1 MENTQ
6 GNAPTT
12 EKEAKKKEC
21 DLQNHILY
29 TQNKAYIFIPF
40 SYSSSTQNVLFCQQD
55 FQNYVNAL
63 MASKLWIRE
72 KMKTDYLLK
81 YITGKFD
88 ISPSAN
94 KPDVVYSKQKKMAAY
109 FEAIKANRGYI
120 RNEETHTPDF
130 DAVQC
135 FHFVLNIREFEKH
148 SKIRFFEFF
157 RLLSGDERMPN
168 GIAEFMFTGAELFCF
183 NSLVNILAIQV
194 EFNPNVPIQ
203 IANAEFVLK
212 NVEKYHIIAYP
223 EEYAKAKAKA
233 KEKEKAEKAKE
244 SSAEAQGEV
253 ETEAAEAEEI
263 DKNKGKESILHIFEN
278 AICCVENMQYDIFY
292 FANPGKARAN
302 MLTLLEVPEKEDYSR
317 ELFYL
322 KRCYSDG
329 YIYTETQADK
339 EEIHIASK
347 DVIWGLS
354 IEAAVCLISPQMG
367 RESFLKGTFFCNF
380 ETQYLLTYVI
390 LLHQKYVL
398 YRFLTDIN
406 VRSSQ
411 DLVTLEKYKD
421 NLYQFETDYVF
432 SHITEVPQY
441 QDVYDRLFKVFA
453 LKELYEDV
461 HEPLISLS
469 EVRYKIDEENQ
480 HRQDKKIN
488 LILFILSLLS
498 IFSAWID
505 SYDFTEKFL
514 SAHFGLSNDAVM
526 AWQKVI
532 VSIIFVTVCA
542 ACIYYRAQRNKKKN
556 KK

>member
-1 MENTQ
+1 MENGQTI
-6 GNAPTT
+6 ACIT
-12 EKEAKKKEC
+12 AKKSDKKEC
-21 DLQNHILY
+21 DLKNRIIY
-29 TQNKAYIFIPF
+29 TENTSYIFIPF
-40 SYSSSTQNVLFCQQD
+40 SYSSGDKNTLFARSD
-55 FQNYVNAL
+55 FESYIRSLVAG
-63 MASKLWIRE
+63 KLWIR
-72 KMKTDYLLK
+72 KRMKIDYLLK
-81 YITGKFD
+81 YITEKFD
-88 ISPSAN
+88 TVSNAEKNRVVWN
-94 KPDVVYSKQKKMAAY
+94 KKRLPDY
-109 FEAIKANRGYI
+109 FEAIKANRGYEY
-120 RNEETHTPDF
+120 EEESEELRLED
-130 DAVQC
+130 VQC
-135 FHFVLNIREFEKH
+135 FHFVLNIREFEEDP
-148 SKIRFFEFF
+148 KIRFFEYFS
-157 RLLSGDERMPN
+157 LQPGSEEMSC
-168 GIAEFMFTGAELFCF
+168 GIADFMFTGAELFCF
-183 NSLVNILAIQV
+183 NSLVNVLAIQV
-194 EFNPNVPIQ
+194 QFNTNDPIK
-203 IANAEFVLK
+203 ISNAQFILK
-212 NVEKYHIIAYP
+212 NVAKSNIIVHP
-223 EEYAKAKAKA
+223 ENCATA
-233 KEKEKAEKAKE
+233 KEKSE
-244 SSAEAQGEV
+244 G
-253 ETEAAEAEEI
+253 
-263 DKNKGKESILHIFEN
+263 NGKESILHIFEN

-322 KRCYSDG
+322 KRCYSEG

-354 IEAAVCLISPQMG
+354 IEAAVCLICPQMG

-498 IFSAWID
+498 IFSAWVD
-505 SYDFTEKFL
+505 SYDFIEKFL
-514 SAHFGLSNDAVM
+514 SVHFGLSSGAIM